1 MKVLTHIF
9 AASVIA
15 YFMYRTVR
23 KALDD
28 PPEEFRV
35 YDGPASAEADGVEE
49 SFMDTNGEEWRWES
63 F

>member
-1 MKVLTHIF
+1 MKYIPYVIF
-9 AASVIA
+9 GLLATVYVRYVI
-15 YFMYRTVR
+15 R
-23 KALDD
+23 KALND